1 MPVVSVLMTSYN
13 HESFIREA
21 IESVLNQS
29 FTDIEL
35 IIVDDA
41 SKDGSKKIITGLNK
55 KDERIKPIFHD
66 TNMGIAKTIN
76 DCIENSSG
84 KYVAFIASDDL
95 WNEDKLEKQLRILD
109 RNENLIVWC
118 NAGIIDAESVPT
130 GKTSSEIYENSELTG
145 YVFEDLPSAWF
156 CGSSI
161 MFKRVNLNG
170 IRFNERMKYL
180 NDTQFYI
187 DIGFKYGYYYIEETL
202 AKYRLHSNNTSS
214 GDIKSWY
221 HDSLL
226 LCIYFLHEYAD
237 EISYKALK
245 NIFYKTCVVSFIFC
259 IKVDLWNK
267 FNLAYPIII
276 PSAFVTLTI
285 KNISYKAIKHII
297 FKVKS
302 INILDKLH
310 G

>member
-1 MPVVSVLMTSYN
+1 MPIVSVLMTSYN

-29 FTDIEL
+29 FWDFEL

-41 SKDGSKKIITGLNK
+41 SKDESQKIILELNK
-55 KDERIKPIFHD
+55 KDERIKPVFHER
-66 TNMGIAKTIN
+66 NMGIAKTIN
-76 DCIENSSG
+76 DCIENSNG
-84 KYVAFIASDDL
+84 KYIAFIASDDM
-95 WNEDKLEKQLRILD
+95 WNKEKLSKQLRILE
-109 RNENLIVWC
+109 RNENLILWC
-118 NAGIIDAESVPT
+118 NAKIIDAESIPT
-130 GKTSSEIYENSELTG
+130 GRTSSEIYENSELTG
-145 YVFEDLPSAWF
+145 YVFEDLPSAWL

-161 MFKRVNLNG
+161 MFKRDNLNG
-170 IRFNERMKYL
+170 IRFNEGMKYL

-187 DIGFKYGYYYIEETL
+187 DVGFKYGYYYMEEPL

-226 LCIYFLHEYAD
+226 LCIYFLQKYAD

-267 FNLAYPIII
+267 FNFIYPIII
-276 PSAFVTLTI
+276 PSVFMALTI
-285 KNISYKAIKHII
+285 KNISFKAIKHLIL
-297 FKVKS
+297 KVKS
-302 INILDKLH
+302 INILNKH
-310 G
+310 HQ